1 MGEVEVQRQIE
12 ESDQG
17 WEGEGYVYLQA
28 DNLHHEL
35 CSPLMPLAVFH
46 KRCLHTSTPL
56 SLYYFLDDLGPL

>member
-35 CSPLMPLAVFH
+35 WSPLMPLAVFH
-46 KRCLHTSTPL
+46 K
-56 SLYYFLDDLGPL
+56 